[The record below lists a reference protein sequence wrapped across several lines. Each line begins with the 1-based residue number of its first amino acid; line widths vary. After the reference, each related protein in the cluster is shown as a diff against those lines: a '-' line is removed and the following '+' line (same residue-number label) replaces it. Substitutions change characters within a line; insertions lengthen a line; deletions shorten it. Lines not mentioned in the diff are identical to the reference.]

1 MKKIKEEMVDGDVT
15 EKQGHKK
22 VPSHQTS
29 ISVNTI
35 HIT

>member
-1 MKKIKEEMVDGDVT
+1 MKKRKEEMVDGDVT
-15 EKQGHKK
+15 EKQVHRN

-29 ISVNTI
+29 ISMNTI

>member
-1 MKKIKEEMVDGDVT
+1 MKKIKEEMVDGNVM

-22 VPSHQTS
+22 LPSHQTS
-29 ISVNTI
+29 ISMNTI